1 MVAFGKNSALLI
13 IDVQKGFDSE
23 KWGARNN
30 PQAEENIFSLLNHW
44 RTRGLPVI
52 HTQHLSRNP
61 RSPLFPGHE
70 GCEIKE
76 LVLPLDGEA
85 VFQKNVNSGF
95 IGTGLEEYLRKNHID
110 TLVITGLITPHCVST
125 TARMSANLG
134 FTTYVVSDASAAFDI
149 VGHNGVLYK
158 AEEVHNLSLA
168 TIHKEFAEIV
178 STEDILAGK

>member
-1 MVAFGKNSALLI
+1 MAAFGKNSALLI

-30 PQAEENIFSLLNHW
+30 PDAEENIFKLLTQW
-44 RTRGLPVI
+44 RKRELPVI

-61 RSPLFPGHE
+61 NSPLFPGQD

-76 LVLPLDGEA
+76 LVLPLEGEA
-85 VFQKNVNSGF
+85 VIQKNVNSAF
-95 IGTGLEEYLRKNHID
+95 IGTELEEYLRKNEID

-134 FTTYVVSDASAAFDI
+134 FTTYVVSDAAAAFDI
-149 VGHNGVLYK
+149 IGHNGILYQ

-168 TIHKEFAEIV
+168 TLHKEFAAIV
-178 STEDILAGK
+178 TTEDILAGK